1 MSAPGPVP
9 RPRRRG
15 REGQRPRGGLA
26 RWLPGVPAASI
37 TPPPRHPLPRD
48 TPTWPELSGSSFV
61 LSSVCGQDTKSEKVG
76 GGGRG
81 GRRGAVQLKEPVP
94 GLRGSC
100 ARPLG
105 SHTRRGGRATVLEPT
120 QPVGVS
126 GGSGRLRV
134 SIWAGGRGLMAPGGA
149 LYGRPGPAWPP
160 RSVKGSQD
168 TAHLLEGVGPAP
180 L

>member
-76 GGGRG
+76 GGG
-81 GRRGAVQLKEPVP
+81 Q
-94 GLRGSC
+94 
-100 ARPLG
+100 
-105 SHTRRGGRATVLEPT
+105 GRAKGGCTTQGAGSRAQRVLCKAPGFTHEEGRKGDRPGAQ